1 MSESVMEKMIEE
13 NTSYRPPARLQ
24 RSNFTIRM
32 FTDFLLGT
40 IFTEVLSCEAHPD
53 KLFASRQ
60 LLTVV
65 GKLQEEWYL
74 AQASSDDGS
83 FEGVRIIQLSSK
95 LLTKLRALL

>member
-1 MSESVMEKMIEE
+1 MIKEKT
-13 NTSYRPPARLQ
+13 NYRLPAQLQ
-24 RSNFTIRM
+24 RGDFTVRKFSNF
-32 FTDFLLGT
+32 LLET

-60 LLTVV
+60 LLTAV

-74 AQASSDDGS
+74 AQTSSDDGS
-83 FEGVRIIQLSSK
+83 FEEIRIIQLSSE